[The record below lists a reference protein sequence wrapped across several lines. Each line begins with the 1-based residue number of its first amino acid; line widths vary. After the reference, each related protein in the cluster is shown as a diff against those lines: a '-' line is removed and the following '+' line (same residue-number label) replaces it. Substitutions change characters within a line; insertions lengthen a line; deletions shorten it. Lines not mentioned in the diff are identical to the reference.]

1 MRIALGIQYDGAAF
15 CGWQAQPHGKTVQDR
30 LEHALAEFAR
40 VPLHTTVA
48 GRTDTGVHGARQV
61 VHFDTDLDREVFS
74 WVRGP
79 NAFLPPTVAVQ
90 WAKPMPDTFHARFSA
105 FERTYYYTLYVH
117 PVRSPMLAGRA
128 GWIHT
133 PLDDDAMRAA
143 AAHLIGEHDFS
154 SFRSSECQSK
164 TPVKHLYQIDVRR
177 VGHFIHFR
185 FRANAF
191 LHHMVRNLM
200 GCLVAVGRGR
210 YPADW
215 LADVLAG
222 RDRVCGAH
230 VHGRRAVSRPRRLP
244 GGIRRPARAARQCAV
259 EQRLG
264 RSGPA
269 IMTDH
274 AVSSSTP
281 AAAGLPPRTRI
292 KLCGLSKPDDVHAAA
307 LGADAIG
314 LVFYPKRARCRS
326 RRRRSWRASR
336 RRSCRWSGCS

>member
-48 GRTDTGVHGARQV
+48 GRTDTGVHGLGQV

-74 WVRGP
+74 WVRGT

-90 WAKPMPDTFHARFSA
+90 WAKPMPETFHARFSA
-105 FERTYYYTLYVH
+105 FERTYYYALYVH

-222 RDRVCGAH
+222 RDRNLAAPTFMADGLYLAH
-230 VHGRRAVSRPRRLP
+230 VGYPAEFAVP
-244 GGIRRPARAARQCAV
+244 PAQ
-259 EQRLG
+259 LG
-264 RSGPA
+264 SVPW
-269 IMTDH
+269 
-274 AVSSSTP
+274 SS
-281 AAAGLPPRTRI
+281 
-292 KLCGLSKPDDVHAAA
+292 VW
-307 LGADAIG
+307 AD
-314 LVFYPKRARCRS
+314 LDPQP
-326 RRRRSWRASR
+326 
-336 RRSCRWSGCS
+336 